1 MDLKFDFFFLNKKIP
16 LIIFNTNFLLIY
28 IIKEFVRKTSYIM
41 LRILVLKVFMVAKL
55 NIVVGFSSFTNKIKF
70 I

>member
-1 MDLKFDFFFLNKKIP
+1 MDLKFDFFFLIKKIP

-41 LRILVLKVFMVAKL
+41 LRILVLKIFMVAKL